1 MTDTWAGEMVH
12 WVKVLASKP
21 DNLHSV
27 LGSHVMEEMTVH
39 CLLYWHMHLNRSCSV
54 LGSLASPRWFLGMRQ
69 SLVPP
74 SAQSPKPQPAS
85 VGSDFSEH
93 LTLREFPV
101 LCPF

>member
-54 LGSLASPRWFLGMRQ
+54 LGSLASPRWFLGRSHKALCLPLLSLQ
-69 SLVPP
+69 SH
-74 SAQSPKPQPAS
+74 SQPQ
-85 VGSDFSEH
+85 
-93 LTLREFPV
+93 
-101 LCPF
+101 